1 MRSICFGML
10 HGVNFAIRL
19 ALAIYALALSV
30 FSRPRDIMAQ
40 TAAADVALR
49 ALCATSA

>member
-19 ALAIYALALSV
+19 ALAIYGLVLSV
-30 FSRPRDIMAQ
+30 FSRPRDIMGQ

-49 ALCATSA
+49 THFTTSA